1 MSWEKLMTYKASPLV
16 TFVHLAL
23 GLIILAMAVTPARAD
38 PADDARIKQLRLL
51 CVQLSGDLDDS
62 FAIVK
67 FKRCMS
73 QDPAT
78 AIRQNAGLPTNGPTN
93 SGSGTRGKPVNLLP
107 GGPVNLLPGG
117 PVNLLPGGPV
127 NLLPGG
133 PVNLLPGGPVSL
145 TSGKPVALVGPAQA
159 LLVQETPHEIRLRLA
174 GDLLFDFDK
183 SDLRPDAV
191 ATLRE
196 VAAKI
201 KATNPHG
208 TILIAGYTDS
218 KGSVPFNMRLSQQRA
233 GSVETW
239 LVQNAGFPGAT
250 FSPVGYGAANPVA
263 PNETADGHDDPDG
276 RQRNRRVEIVIPK

>member
-1 MSWEKLMTYKASPLV
+1 MTYKASPLV
-16 TFVHLAL
+16 AFVHLVL

-51 CVQLSGDLDDS
+51 CVQLSGDLDEP
-62 FAIVK
+62 FAILK

-93 SGSGTRGKPVNLLP
+93 SGSGTRGK
-107 GGPVNLLPGG
+107 
-117 PVNLLPGGPV
+117 PV

-239 LVQNAGFPGAT
+239 LVQNAGFPVSA

-263 PNETADGHDDPDG
+263 PNETPDGHDDPDG
-276 RQRNRRVEIVIPK
+276 RQRNRRVEIVIRKQPHFELVWRTAMAAIYAGAARWRPAFQAG

>member
-1 MSWEKLMTYKASPLV
+1 MTYKASPLV
-16 TFVHLAL
+16 AFVHLAL
-23 GLIILAMAVTPARAD
+23 GLIILATTVTPARAD

-51 CVQLSGDLDDS
+51 CALMSGDLDDP
-62 FAIVK
+62 FAMMK

-78 AIRQNAGLPTNGPTN
+78 AIRQNAGLPTNGATN

-117 PVNLLPGGPV
+117 QASLTNGESTELTSGKPVSLTSGK
-127 NLLPGG
+127 
-133 PVNLLPGGPVSL
+133 PVSL
-145 TSGKPVALVGPAQA
+145 TSGKPVALVGPPQA
-159 LLVQETPHEIRLRLA
+159 LLVQETPQEIRLRLA

-196 VAAKI
+196 VAVKI

-208 TILIAGYTDS
+208 TIRIAGYTDS

-233 GSVETW
+233 WSVETW
-239 LVQNAGFPGAT
+239 LVQSAGFPAAT

-263 PNETADGHDDPDG
+263 PNETPDGHDDPDG